1 MVGRKA
7 KKQKRRRRLDI
18 GRLVA
23 RLLCGLFALIG
34 CLPLGGGLLVGSE
47 PVQAWA
53 AAETGRVLQ
62 EQLGLAA
69 RYRVRMQLWPLQVAM
84 EDLEVP
90 ASDAGTPA
98 LTARRL
104 SIRPRI
110 FSLLAGR
117 LDVGDIELDAPRG
130 RFVVRDGR
138 ITNVAYRLPE
148 RREQQAGLAR
158 APFASLAV
166 TDAVV
171 ALDVDGVLVEAGPL
185 DLDVFADWGPSFEIA
200 LRVAETTLERSRST
214 AAAPTSK
221 PDEAQQENGK
231 TGKASTPTVAVDEDI
246 LCALDLRARVDPDSV
261 LVRRLSLLGLIDM
274 DTRRGTR
281 PSCAGVD
288 AAKDDD
294 PAQVALRLS
303 QLRLQ
308 RREGLPPVVSG
319 HVVVR
324 TPLALANRFVEMAP
338 LKGWVG
344 VVADVRHDGS
354 QPLPQLNGKVRGG
367 GIQLE
372 RYHLAKTLKT
382 DVDLADGL
390 IRLPRFEAEIA
401 DGKAIATGVRIR
413 PLAPGVP
420 FHVDHL
426 DCLEIQFP
434 GLMRD
439 LGVTENTIVA
449 WDIERAEVT
458 ELKGTLDPL
467 KIDGDLLA
475 QPRDFEVFDRSVH
488 DTGRRHM
495 IGVASASIRGR
506 IGARPDA
513 LLFYDT
519 RVAFGKSSLFARLV
533 SIGFTNLIHLDVEES
548 TVDLADISPL
558 VQIPWTGRAKLSA
571 TMAGDMS
578 DPLLTGKVAIDD
590 FVFGGFPVGN
600 VRTERV
606 RFRPLELEVADVQ
619 ARKGRSDYSVPT
631 ARLDFDSQADLVLDA
646 AVRSDRLDLR
656 DFFAMWHFDQDP
668 RFAQIHG
675 TCAVNAQVRFDLG
688 GPRDRCGGGRLEV
701 RGDVDVQSA
710 DVYEERYGAGHAEFD
725 FRWLDRDAS
734 YLGFELD
741 VPSATIKKGSGTLL
755 GSLSMRQGARLSGQV
770 VATGI
775 PVEEIQALGALGKML
790 DAQANGVAEVSGTV
804 DAMAVGTHV
813 TITPTRVGG
822 STLPASQLYVELEP
836 KPREPKTVGTTR
848 CGQPIPA
855 PFDRAEYDQD
865 RVAGVFHISGG
876 LFGEQVRLND
886 LQVTRQRAK
895 NVQGEIEL
903 SDLDLGAI
911 AELGGDL
918 LGPRPDGRLSAKVR
932 IEDLALQQP
941 YAARANVTVSGF
953 SVRRDGLRVQL
964 LPGAR
969 TIVMQEH
976 SLQVP
981 ALALAVTTERGPEGV
996 VDAQATVTRLG
1007 QGAEL
1012 DGSLRLRPVDLSA
1025 LAGLIPRVQRAS
1037 GELRGDLH
1045 VSGPVRSLNYSGA
1058 VAVEASNLTVRGLT
1072 APVTDLQLELG
1083 IGGNEVRVRRGSAR
1097 IGNGTIEVTGA
1108 APLRNWRL
1116 GAARGVITVRSLTFS
1131 PTDGVNTRS
1140 DADLVATWD
1149 PYARDA
1155 QGRSLLPRL
1164 TGDVTLRSFEYTR
1177 PITMSA
1183 DINTLTQRGKRTEFE
1198 AYDPADDSVEFDLTM
1213 KSSQPLLIKNNFV
1226 NAKLDI
1232 AREGL
1237 KLAGTNQRFGLRGTV
1252 QVRPGG
1258 DFRLRRN
1265 EFEIQQGQVRFDDL
1279 TRIAPQVDV
1288 TAVTEYRRYS
1298 ETLGDSGG
1306 QDAAGSG
1313 TLTAAAGGQWNIVM
1327 HAYGD
1332 AEKLRV
1338 DLTSQPAL
1346 SQDDIFLL
1354 LTVGLTRAELDQARS
1369 ASVGE
1374 SVALEALGTLSGADK
1389 AVTEVVPVIDDF
1401 RFGSAYSSRTGRT
1414 EPTVTIGKRL
1424 ADRIRANVTSGLTDS
1439 REVRSNVE
1447 WRLSRR
1453 VSVEGSYDNV
1463 NDISSS
1469 SLGNLGADIRW
1480 RLEFR

>member
-1 MVGRKA
+1 M
-7 KKQKRRRRLDI
+7 

-23 RLLCGLFALIG
+23 RLLCGVFALIG
-34 CLPLGGGLLVGSE
+34 SLPLGGGLLVGSE

-53 AAETGRVLQ
+53 AAETARVL
-62 EQLGLAA
+62 EEELGLAA
-69 RYRVRMQLWPLQVAM
+69 RYRVQMQLWPLQVSM

-90 ASDAGTPA
+90 ASDAGAPA

-138 ITNVAYRLPE
+138 LSNVAYRLPE
-148 RREQQAGLAR
+148 RGEQQAELAR
-158 APFASLAV
+158 APFSSLAV
-166 TDAVV
+166 TDAMI

-200 LRVAETTLERSRST
+200 LRIAETTLERSRSV
-214 AAAPTSK
+214 AAAPEGK
-221 PDEAQQENGK
+221 PAESRQQNDKNDKNDKKVGSPE
-231 TGKASTPTVAVDEDI
+231 VAVDEDV
-246 LCALDLRARVDPDSV
+246 LCAVDLRARIEPDNV
-261 LVRRLSLLGLIDM
+261 LVRRLSLLGLM
-274 DTRRGTR
+274 DTDARRGTQ
-281 PSCAGVD
+281 PSCTGVE
-288 AAKDDD
+288 AAEEDD
-294 PAQVALRLS
+294 PARVALRLS
-303 QLRLQ
+303 QLRVQ
-308 RREGLPPVVSG
+308 TREGLPPVVSG
-319 HVVVR
+319 HVVLR
-324 TPLALANRFVEMAP
+324 TPLSLANRFVQMGR
-338 LKGWVG
+338 LRGWVG

-367 GIQLE
+367 QIQLDGY
-372 RYHLAKTLKT
+372 RLAKTLKT
-382 DVDLADGL
+382 DIDLADGQ

-420 FHVDHL
+420 IHVDRL

-439 LGVTENTIVA
+439 LAVTDNTIVA
-449 WDIERAEVT
+449 WDIQRAEVT

-467 KIDGDLLA
+467 KIDGDLVT
-475 QPRDFEVFDRSVH
+475 QPRNFEVFDRSVH

-495 IGVASASIRGR
+495 IGVPSASIRGR
-506 IGARPDA
+506 IGARLDA

-519 RVAFGKSSLFARLV
+519 RVTFGKSSLFARFV
-533 SIGFTNLIHLDVEES
+533 SIGFSNLIHLDVDES

-558 VQIPWTGRAKLSA
+558 AEIPWAGRAKLSA
-571 TMAGDMS
+571 TMDGDMS

-600 VRTERV
+600 VRTEHV

-619 ARKGRSDYSVPT
+619 VRKGRSDYSVPT
-631 ARLDFDSQADLVLDA
+631 ARLDFDGEADLALDA
-646 AVRSDRLDLR
+646 AVRSDRLDFR
-656 DFFAMWHFDQDP
+656 DFFAMWHFDRDP
-668 RFAQIHG
+668 RFTQIHG
-675 TCAVNAQVRFDLG
+675 TCAVEAQVRFDLG
-688 GPRDRCGGGRLEV
+688 GPRDRCGGGRLQV
-701 RGDVDVQSA
+701 RGDVDVHSA

-725 FRWLDRDAS
+725 FRWMDRDAS

-755 GSLSMRQGARLSGQV
+755 GSLSMRQGAKLSGQV
-770 VATGI
+770 VATGV
-775 PVEEIQALGALGKML
+775 PVEEIQALGALGKLL
-790 DAQANGVAEVSGTV
+790 DAKANGVAEVSGTV
-804 DAMAVGTHV
+804 DAMAVDTHV
-813 TITPTRVGG
+813 TITPTRIGG

-836 KPREPKTVGTTR
+836 KPHEPRTAGTTR

-865 RVAGVFHISGG
+865 RVAGVFRINGG

-895 NVQGEIEL
+895 RVQGEVEL
-903 SDLDLGAI
+903 SELDLGAI

-918 LGPRPDGRLSAKVR
+918 LNPRPDGKLSAKVR
-932 IEDLALQQP
+932 IEELALQQP
-941 YAARANVTVSGF
+941 YAAHASVTVSTF
-953 SVRRDGLRVQL
+953 SMRRDGLSVEL

-981 ALALAVTTERGPEGV
+981 ALALAVATEQGPEGV

-1045 VSGPVRSLNYSGA
+1045 VSGPVRSLAYSGA

-1072 APVTDLQLELG
+1072 APVSDLQLELG

-1097 IGNGTIEVTGA
+1097 IGNGTIQVTGA

-1131 PTDGVNTRS
+1131 PTDGVDTRS

-1149 PYARDA
+1149 PNARDA
-1155 QGRSLLPRL
+1155 QGRSALPRL
-1164 TGDVTLRSFEYTR
+1164 TGDVTLRSFAYTR

-1198 AYDPADDSVEFDLTM
+1198 AYDPADDSIEFDVTL

-1313 TLTAAAGGQWNIVM
+1313 TTTAAAGGQWNIVM

-1389 AVTEVVPVIDDF
+1389 AVTEAVPVIDDF